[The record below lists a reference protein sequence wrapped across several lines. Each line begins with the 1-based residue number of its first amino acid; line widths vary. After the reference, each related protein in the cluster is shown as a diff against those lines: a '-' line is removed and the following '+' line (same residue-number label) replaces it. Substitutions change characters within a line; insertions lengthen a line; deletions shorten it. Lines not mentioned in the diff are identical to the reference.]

1 MFSCDKFGAAPNG
14 SRKETSNMSKKN
26 LSSKELINKEALVNF
41 VALYAFE
48 YIGHENG
55 KETTLSDELAAVAKM
70 VMRADVCR
78 IAVDPYRHSRLAYA
92 MAELSES
99 EKLAQVKN
107 NYRRAGKKLFWLNSM
122 CRVLTGECFIVK
134 LIDPSS
140 MDDIE
145 YLVDEFEAIIRYAAM
160 K

>member
-48 YIGHENG
+48 HIGHENG

-107 NYRRAGKKLFWLNSM
+107 NYRRAGKNFS
-122 CRVLTGECFIVK
+122 G
-134 LIDPSS
+134 
-140 MDDIE
+140 
-145 YLVDEFEAIIRYAAM
+145 
-160 K
+160 